1 MDANQLPHSMDAE
14 RAVLGALLLEPNR
27 IPAVA
32 EILQADDFYRES
44 HQRLFTLML
53 ELQDRGTPPEVLVV
67 CERIASTEDEDAFGG
82 IAYVSS
88 LPEKVPTVESIE
100 HYAQIVREKATRRR
114 LLEAAR
120 GIAEQVGEIPDL
132 SELLDG
138 AERAVF
144 SVSQARRQPEWTPL
158 SVLIDHEYHRINQIQ
173 EHGGEVVGVTTGFTD
188 LNRILQGF
196 HPGDLVVLASR
207 PGMGKTA
214 LALNFAR
221 NAAAEGGVA
230 SAVFSL
236 EMPAGQLASRLLCAE
251 GRVDSKKMRSGRL
264 NRHDEWPRLS
274 DAGERLHQMPIF
286 IDDTPALTVLQLRSR
301 ARRLRADRKDLGLVV
316 VDYLQLM
323 QGAGGYRESREQA
336 ISGISRGLKALAKE
350 LLVPIVALS
359 QLNRGVESREDK
371 RPNLSDL
378 RESGAIEQDAD
389 VILFIYRD
397 EYYHPDT
404 RQKGVAEVNVAKHRN
419 GPTDTA
425 RLLFQG
431 EYFRFDNLDPHH
443 DQGEYR

>member
-1 MDANQLPHSMDAE
+1 VDANQLPHSADAE
-14 RAVLGALLLEPNR
+14 RAVLGALLLEPDR
-27 IPAVA
+27 IPAVS
-32 EILQADDFYRES
+32 ETLHPDDFYRDS
-44 HQRLFTLML
+44 HRRLFALML
-53 ELQDRGTPPEVLVV
+53 ELQDKGTPPELLVV
-67 CERIASTEDEDAFGG
+67 CERIASTEDEGDYGG

-100 HYAQIVREKATRRR
+100 HYAQIVREKAIRRR

-120 GIAEQVGEIPDL
+120 GIAERVGETPDL
-132 SELLDG
+132 TELLDE
-138 AERAVF
+138 AEQAVF
-144 SVSQARRQPEWTPL
+144 QVSQDRKQREWEPL
-158 SVLIDHEYHRINQIQ
+158 SVLIDGEYRRINQIQ
-173 EHGGEVVGVTTGFTD
+173 ERGGEVVGVTTGFTD

-196 HPGDLVVLASR
+196 HRGDLVVLAAR

-214 LALNFAR
+214 LALNFVR
-221 NAAAEGGVA
+221 HAAVEGNVA
-230 SAVFSL
+230 AAVFSL
-236 EMPAGQLASRLLCAE
+236 EMPAGQLASRMLSAE
-251 GRVDSKKMRSGRL
+251 GRVEGDKMRSGRL
-264 NRHDEWPRLS
+264 HRNEEWPRLS
-274 DAGERLHQMPIF
+274 DAGERLHQVPIF
-286 IDDTPALTVLQLRSR
+286 IDDTPALTVMQLRSR
-301 ARRLRADRKDLGLVV
+301 ARRLKAERQDLGLVV

-323 QGAGGYRESREQA
+323 QGMGGFRESREQA

-350 LLVPIVALS
+350 LDVPIVAIS

-397 EYYHPDT
+397 DYYHEDS
-404 RQKGVAEVNVAKHRN
+404 RQPGVAEVHVAKHRN

-431 EYFRFDNLDPHH
+431 RFFRFDNLDPHH
-443 DQGEYR
+443 DQGDYR

>member
-1 MDANQLPHSMDAE
+1 VDANQLPHSMDAE
-14 RAVLGALLLEPNR
+14 RAVLGALLLEPAR
-27 IPAVA
+27 IPAIA
-32 EILQADDFYRES
+32 EIIQAEDFYRES
-44 HQRLFTLML
+44 HQRLFQLML
-53 ELQDRGTPPEVLVV
+53 ELQDKGTPPEVLVL
-67 CERIASTEDEDAFGG
+67 CERIASTEDEAAFGG

-88 LPEKVPTVESIE
+88 LPEKVPTVESAE

-120 GIAEQVGEIPDL
+120 HIAERVGETPDL
-132 SELLDG
+132 ADLLD
-138 AERAVF
+138 ESEQAVF
-144 SVSQARRQPEWTPL
+144 AVSQARKQREWEPL
-158 SVLIDHEYHRINQIQ
+158 SVLIDAEYQRINRIQ
-173 EHGGEVVGVTTGFTD
+173 ERGGEVVGVTTGFTD
-188 LNRILQGF
+188 LNGILQGF
-196 HPGDLVVLASR
+196 HKGDLVVLAAR

-230 SAVFSL
+230 AAVFSL
-236 EMPAGQLASRLLCAE
+236 EMPAGQLASRLLCSEA
-251 GRVDSKKMRSGRL
+251 RVDGKKMRSGRL
-264 NRHDEWPRLS
+264 NRTDEWPRLS
-274 DAGERLHQMPIF
+274 DAGERLHQLPIF

-301 ARRLRADRKDLGLVV
+301 ARRLSVDRPELGLIV

-323 QGAGGYRESREQA
+323 QGAGGFRESREQA
-336 ISGISRGLKALAKE
+336 ISSISRGLKALAKE
-350 LLVPIVALS
+350 LEVPIVAVS

-371 RPNLSDL
+371 HPNLSDL

-397 EYYHPDT
+397 DYYHPDS
-404 RQKGVAEVNVAKHRN
+404 RSKGIAEVTVAKHRN

-431 EYFRFDNLDPHH
+431 EFFRFDNLDPHH